1 MRSNTS
7 NAPGA
12 IKQMT
17 YAVVP
22 DRMPAMAPEQMSEAQ
37 QQAAA
42 LLAAGPRGSMK
53 GPFWPMLRSPE
64 FMNVAQKVGEYI
76 RWKCPLDKRINEMAA
91 LIGARA
97 WTQQYEWWA
106 HYPQAIAAG
115 LKKDI
120 ADAIAAGRR
129 PSGMAADEEV
139 LYDFVTELLANKS
152 VSDPTYARAVGQ
164 FGEGGVIDLL
174 GILGYYTMLA
184 MIMNVSRTSIPKGE
198 PLPLDPVPEQLRYA
212 P

>member
-1 MRSNTS
+1 MSS
-7 NAPGA
+7 APNA
-12 IKQMT
+12 IKEMN

-22 DRMPAMAPEQMSEAQ
+22 DRMPAMPQEKMNDAQ
-37 QQAAA
+37 KKAAA
-42 LLAAGPRGSMK
+42 ELAAGPRGSMK
-53 GPFWPMLRSPE
+53 GPFWPMVRSPE
-64 FMNVAQKVGEYI
+64 FMQVAQKVGEYI

-115 LKKDI
+115 LKREI
-120 ADAIAAGRR
+120 ADAIAEGRR
-129 PSGMAADEEV
+129 PTGMAADEEI

-152 VSDPTYARAVGQ
+152 VSDPTYARATAQ
-164 FGEGGVIDLL
+164 FGESGVIDLL

-184 MIMNVSRTSIPKGE
+184 MIMNVSRTSIPNGG
-198 PLPLDPVPEQLRYA
+198 PLPLDPVPEQLRS
-212 P
+212 PR